1 MTIPL
6 FSGDAGRSVLIR
18 RVTHSYAKETVQIL
32 SYLITKEIY
41 FEGRILVYRAVR
53 YADQFPVAIKQS
65 REAFIRNF
73 DKILNLLG
81 AEAASLENAGLYQQA
96 RSQLIQSEK
105 MSVLGDLAAEVADKI
120 TAVFIYLNHIYC
132 RGTAMLCPYGM
143 VYLPGNSCNNSVS
156 SNAVNLQPALDE
168 VFHVRS

>member
-96 RSQLIQSEK
+96 RSQ
-105 MSVLGDLAAEVADKI
+105 MSFLGDLAAEVADKI
-120 TAVFIYLNHIYC
+120 TAAFIYLNHIYC
-132 RGTAMLCPYGM
+132 RDTAMLYPTPR

-156 SNAVNLQPALDE
+156 SNAVNLQLVLDE